1 MITSNIPVDRYIHSE
16 HGHNVFRAFAAVV
29 TSQV

>member
-1 MITSNIPVDRYIHSE
+1 MASDIPMHRDIHSE